1 MSDFVEFD
9 DQNNFDN
16 RKMTRFDHLFV
27 HELNFARKLF
37 ANIFRIF
44 RNDLNARNEVL
55 DVSLLRYAK
64 KSS

>member
-16 RKMTRFDHLFV
+16 RKMIRLDHLFV
-27 HELNFARKLF
+27 HELNFARRLF

-44 RNDLNARNEVL
+44 RNLNARDEVL
-55 DVSLLRYAK
+55 DVSLLRYVK